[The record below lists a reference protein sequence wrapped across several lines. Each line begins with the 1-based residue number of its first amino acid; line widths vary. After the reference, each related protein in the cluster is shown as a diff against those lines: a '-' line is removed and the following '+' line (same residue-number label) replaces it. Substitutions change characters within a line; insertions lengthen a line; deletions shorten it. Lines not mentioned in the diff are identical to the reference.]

1 MGIFVGISAIA
12 GMFDSIKEM
21 FSEELHITPV
31 NLVMVVIMV
40 AGVLAIR
47 YIIDMVL
54 AFVSPIPVNM

>member
-21 FSEELHITPV
+21 FSEESHITPA